1 MAAIIHGGL
10 INGTTYD
17 DSYAL
22 DGVGR
27 FVGGSK
33 TLAYAC
39 TITGLTNTKA
49 RQSSGNCGGPAFSG
63 YNEILEEAYDLL
75 ADENYVIGATVT
87 INGSPH
93 RLSRFIWS
101 PAAAHDALNLT
112 MVFDLNMVDEIYYS
126 FDTQLTY
133 ESTSWYPNGGVGAW
147 TVGQFKSKDGAA
159 IYMQRPVPVKTMN
172 ITRVLYGSALN
183 SPVQQADDYADY
195 INYVNSATWM
205 GLGRGYWKIDR
216 VASQRRAGGAY
227 ELTASLSTRI
237 GINWMQLGVPEDP
250 ITGRPKTMSAN
261 ELTRVIN
268 VLTNVGGT
276 FNDNDSVSRNQ
287 QYENVTYPL
296 NETSGVGVVLTGF
309 HPVANFTTIFGFTDL

>member
-27 FVGGSK
+27 FVGGTR

-133 ESTSWYPNGGVGAW
+133 ESTSWFPIETSPGTWSVA
-147 TVGQFKSKDGAA
+147 QFKNISDVT

-183 SPVQQADDYADY
+183 SPVQQADNYADY

-216 VASQRRAGGAY
+216 VASLRRAGGAY

-237 GINWMQLGVPEDP
+237 GINWMQIGVPEDP
-250 ITGRPKTMSAN
+250 ITGRPKTMSSA
-261 ELTRVIN
+261 ELTKTIAY
-268 VLTNVGGT
+268 LTN
-276 FNDNDSVSRNQ
+276 
-287 QYENVTYPL
+287 
-296 NETSGVGVVLTGF
+296 TSGVQYVNEAYALNEVGGVGVIMAGF
-309 HPVANFTTIFGFTDL
+309 HPVADFTELFGFTDL

>member
-17 DSYAL
+17 DSYTL

-27 FVGGSK
+27 FVGGSR

-39 TITGLTNTKA
+39 TITGLTNSA
-49 RQSSGNCGGPAFSG
+49 VRAVGGGTTPAA
-63 YNEILEEAYDLL
+63 YRDLLEEAYDALE
-75 ADENYVIGATVT
+75 AENYILGNT
-87 INGSPH
+87 ITIKGSPH
-93 RLSRFIWS
+93 RLTRFVWS
-101 PAAAHDALNLT
+101 PAQAHDALNLV
-112 MVFDLNMVDEIYYS
+112 MVFDQNLVDEVYYS

-172 ITRVLYGSALN
+172 ITRILYGSALN

-261 ELTRVIN
+261 ELTRVIE
-268 VLTNVGGT
+268 VLTNVGGST
-276 FNDNDSVSRNQ
+276 FNDNDSVARNK
-287 QYENVTYPL
+287 QYDNVTYPL